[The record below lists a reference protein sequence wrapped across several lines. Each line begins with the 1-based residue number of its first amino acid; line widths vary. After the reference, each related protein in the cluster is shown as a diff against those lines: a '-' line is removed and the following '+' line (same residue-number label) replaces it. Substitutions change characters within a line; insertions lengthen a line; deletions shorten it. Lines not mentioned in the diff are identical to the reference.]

1 MLNKDRYKNS
11 KKGIAIPHLD
21 KKLVRDTLLP
31 LPPLA
36 EQKRI
41 VEKVDSLMKLC
52 GELKLK
58 IKQNKKSS
66 ESLMRAVLRESFE
79 EEYNNP

>member
-41 VEKVDSLMKLC
+41 VEKVDSLMGLC
-52 GELKLK
+52 DELELR
-58 IKQNKKSS
+58 IKENKGSS
-66 ESLMRAVLRESFE
+66 ERLMGAVLGEVFE
-79 EEYNNP
+79 NEI